1 MKKHNFT
8 IGDTVLLRGKQ
19 GILEAFH
26 KGEVIVYVIEDQ
38 KRHLATVK
46 KLTYCGNKYDE
57 MVKSSEH

>member
-26 KGEVIVYVIEDQ
+26 KGEAIVYVIEDQ
-38 KRHLATVK
+38 ERHLATVK
-46 KLTYCGNKYDE
+46 TLRHCNNKYDE
-57 MVKSSEH
+57 MVKSTGD

>member
-26 KGEVIVYVIEDQ
+26 KGEAIVYVIEDPE
-38 KRHLATVK
+38 RHLATVK
-46 KLTYCGNKYDE
+46 TLRHCNNKYDE
-57 MVKSSEH
+57 MVKSTGD